1 MQIISIALFLLT
13 ATGAVAA
20 ATPEQFEARDGA
32 SAMIKYHGVSKKP
45 PIHVH
50 YGAKLTIESRS
61 KICTKAKNECK
72 FKGQNGK
79 DTFVKCP
86 NFANKRCTKDHNECS
101 YDSVTRA
108 VVCH

>member
-1 MQIISIALFLLT
+1 MQIISIALSLLA

-32 SAMIKYHGVSKKP
+32 GAMIKYHG
-45 PIHVH
+45 
-50 YGAKLTIESRS
+50 
-61 KICTKAKNECK
+61 ICTKAKNECK
-72 FKGQNGK
+72 FKGQNGR

-86 NFANKRCTKDHNECS
+86 NFANKRCTKDYNECS
-101 YDSVTRA
+101 YDSVSRA

>member
-1 MQIISIALFLLT
+1 MQIISIALFLLA

-20 ATPEQFEARDGA
+20 TTPEQFEARDGV
-32 SAMIKYHGVSKKP
+32 SAMIKYHGVSKKS
-45 PIHVH
+45 PIHDH
-50 YGAKLTIESRS
+50 YRVKLTIESPS

-86 NFANKRCTKDHNECS
+86 SFANKRCTKDYNECS

>member
-1 MQIISIALFLLT
+1 MQIISIALFLLA
-13 ATGAVAA
+13 ATGAVTAT
-20 ATPEQFEARDGA
+20 TPEQFEARDGV
-32 SAMIKYHGVSKKP
+32 SAMIKYHG
-45 PIHVH
+45 
-50 YGAKLTIESRS
+50 
-61 KICTKAKNECK
+61 ICTKAKNECK

-86 NFANKRCTKDHNECS
+86 SFVNKRCTKDYNECS

>member
-1 MQIISIALFLLT
+1 MQIISIALSLLA
-13 ATGAVAA
+13 ATGAIAA

-32 SAMIKYHGVSKKP
+32 GAMIKYHGVSKKP

-50 YGAKLTIESRS
+50 YGEKLTIDSTS

-72 FKGQNGK
+72 FKGQNGR

-86 NFANKRCTKDHNECS
+86 SFANKRCTKDYNECS
-101 YDSVTRA
+101 YDSVSRA